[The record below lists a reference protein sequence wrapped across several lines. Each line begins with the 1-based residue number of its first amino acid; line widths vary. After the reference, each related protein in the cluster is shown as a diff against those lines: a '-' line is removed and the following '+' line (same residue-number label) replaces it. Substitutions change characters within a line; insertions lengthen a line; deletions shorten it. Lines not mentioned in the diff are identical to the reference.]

1 MLKICKRGAIYL
13 PKRIL
18 NQLNIQEG
26 DKLLLKVENNR
37 IILELVPD
45 PLSLALKTKKWTK
58 ISVEEFEEDSERE
71 QHELYET

>member
-1 MLKICKRGAIYL
+1 LQKRSYL
-13 PKRIL
+13 FAKTDFKPIKYSR
-18 NQLNIQEG
+18 G
-26 DKLLLKVENNR
+26 DKLLLKVENDR